1 MMTTPSGGY
10 LHSYFIHFHF
20 CGCCGRRSSLQL
32 NIACLHFLT
41 ESNGL
46 RQRVMHNITEL
57 TVGRNFLPVLAV
69 RTHKE
74 FITESHCRFRFRFQW
89 SIGKTGQ
96 CHRLAQVNRQRRSS
110 DLFPTGAGCSNL
122 HPERLPAKEAHN
134 KQPLD

>member
-1 MMTTPSGGY
+1 MLTTPSGGY

-74 FITESHCRFRFRFQW
+74 FITESHCRFRF
-89 SIGKTGQ
+89 T
-96 CHRLAQVNRQRRSS
+96 RS
-110 DLFPTGAGCSNL
+110 
-122 HPERLPAKEAHN
+122 LPAFTAGKRSIRLYPIVVPLPTSF
-134 KQPLD
+134 QPLSVRASTVKASTLCPFVISS